1 MSKMGDKYIEQ
12 MNRES
17 ETTTYIPRVPSSTDL
32 SEEIEKAK
40 QEVKESFENRI
51 RKENRGLVAGA
62 CFTIMIIIGIALY
75 CYALV
80 QKVGG

>member
-12 MNRES
+12 MNRENM
-17 ETTTYIPRVPSSTDL
+17 EPPTWEDIQ
-32 SEEIEKAK
+32 KAK
-40 QEVKESFENRI
+40 REVKESFENRI

-62 CFTIMIIIGIALY
+62 CFTIMIVIGIALY
-75 CYALV
+75 CYALI